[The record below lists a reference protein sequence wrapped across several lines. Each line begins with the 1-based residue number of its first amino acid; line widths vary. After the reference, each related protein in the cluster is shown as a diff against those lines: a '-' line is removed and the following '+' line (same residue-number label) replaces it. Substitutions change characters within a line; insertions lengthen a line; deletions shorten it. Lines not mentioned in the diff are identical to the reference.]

1 MLLACWN
8 IQPSGCLGSGV
19 VQLGLWL
26 LGSALVQLAS
36 RLVGILLQFVQ
47 LGLYLWLLGS
57 ALVQLASRLVGIL
70 LHFVQ
75 LGPSLVTMYLAWSWL
90 IHAS

>member
-19 VQLGLWL
+19 VQLG
-26 LGSALVQLAS
+26 
-36 RLVGILLQFVQ
+36 
-47 LGLYLWLLGS
+47 LWLLGS